1 MIIHNMETGKFAFQP
16 HRSTKVG
23 LDFYWSKVT
32 AAQNHYVSFSSE
44 FEDWGLRFAA
54 TVRIQ
59 LKLAPALVEKK
70 HTYAAEAKRHGDI
83 FKPVDPDSSDFLKCP
98 WVKRVLPQL

>member
-1 MIIHNMETGKFAFQP
+1 MIIHNMETGKFSFQP
-16 HRSTKVG
+16 HRSTMVG

-54 TVRIQ
+54 TVQIQ
-59 LKLAPALVEKK
+59 LKLAPASVETNTPTQQKQ
-70 HTYAAEAKRHGDI
+70 
-83 FKPVDPDSSDFLKCP
+83 SS
-98 WVKRVLPQL
+98 RVTSSNQ